1 MSTFLLSNNGKVGVY
16 GNGDRVYGS
25 GGTEKAIIM
34 NGAENV
40 VVENTVE
47 EIHVANNMAQLT
59 FRVDTNTNEV
69 SVVSGSTVL
78 AKFAP
83 EAAGIK
89 LFTATGMSVIKSV
102 VDTATGEISFTAD
115 NGSASAT
122 PVPLPTNGSALPSDA
137 IDTNAK
143 SDNAGGTTPTPP
155 VTETT
160 YTVQEAAVALAN
172 GDITAGNYI
181 LKDDI
186 QDLGS
191 NASILNG
198 AKAVYVKDTVAN
210 LTDTENVAT
219 SAVLGKASKIIA
231 EDSFE
236 NIALKDRNGLTFNE
250 LIVNKKVADTVNLK
264 QTDPL
269 TVAEATAAQD
279 NLDALFNDKTV
290 QYIDASGKTFAAP
303 KKAPTLG
310 TYYIEDDPASIAN
323 ATAKVLSGAAEG
335 GVTVSGTVAEFDTNR
350 GVASDSNVDHLKVS
364 DSLTN
369 ILNGDSITIKGLIG
383 NAATF
388 VADDTPT
395 TKGVVNASISS
406 AAFQLDSGGIVLDN
420 AVKVVNLTA
429 SNAIGSSASSL
440 FELDKVF
447 GASSSSFTVNFT
459 GSEKSDYIKGHNA
472 GGIFDGNGGNDVID
486 LTTNSAKD
494 IVVLGSVLD
503 DAGTTKPANVA
514 TISNFATGA
523 NEDVIDFAGVLN
535 GFGSEGFVSHASA
548 VIEQSYFDKGGD
560 FSAGKNV
567 VFFTNALASAVESHV
582 KEDVTVDFI
591 LIAANKSG
599 TDLNVWYVEG
609 NGEAASNFTLVGV
622 LNGALNSS
630 SSSLDA
636 TNFTAANFDPF
647 A

>member
-1 MSTFLLSNNGKVGVY
+1 MSMFILSNNGKVGVY
-16 GNGDRVYGS
+16 GNGDRVIGS
-25 GGTEKAIIM
+25 AGTEKALIM
-34 NGAENV
+34 DGATNTIV
-40 VVENTVE
+40 DNTVE
-47 EIHVANNMAQLT
+47 EIHLQNNIEKLSFA
-59 FRVDTNTNEV
+59 VNDNTNTVSIMNGNAVVASFAANEN
-69 SVVSGSTVL
+69 
-78 AKFAP
+78 
-83 EAAGIK
+83 GIK
-89 LFTATGMSVIKSV
+89 LFTANGMSVIKMV
-102 VDTATGEISFTAD
+102 LDAQGNASFTAD

-122 PVPLPTNGSALPSDA
+122 PVALPTNGSALPSDA

-406 AAFQLDSGGIVLDN
+406 DAFQNNDGIVLDN

-472 GGIFDGNGGNDVID
+472 GGIFDGNGGNDVIN
-486 LTTNSAKD
+486 LTANSAKD

-548 VIEQSYFDKGGD
+548 VIEQSYFENKGD

-567 VFFTNALASAVESHV
+567 VFFTDALASAVESHV

-591 LIAANKSG
+591 LIAANNSG
-599 TDLNVWYVEG
+599 NDLNVWYVEG
-609 NGEAASNFTLVGV
+609 NGEAASNFTLVSV
-622 LNGALNSS
+622 INNSS
-630 SSSLDA
+630 LATDTLTA